1 MNESE
6 VHIKI
11 TSRYAVNNPFI
22 SVKDLFQF
30 AKIIIF
36 LCAFHVAQRNFCTPN
51 TRISLLSI
59 AVHVQMRELFSPG
72 SIAFEETALKY
83 HCI

>member
-6 VHIKI
+6 MDIKI

-30 AKIIIF
+30 AKTIKF
-36 LCAFHVAQRNFCTPN
+36 FCVFHVAQRNFCTAN
-51 TRISLLSI
+51 TRISLSSI
-59 AVHVQMRELFSPG
+59 VVPVQMRALFFPG
-72 SIAFEETALKY
+72 SIAFEETALKCRY
-83 HCI
+83 I